1 MIRFLILSIILSVAT
16 AFAQRPALSVHGSV
30 VDSLTK
36 QPLEYSTV
44 ILFNAQDSTQV
55 AGIATNSQGLFKL
68 DSLRPGQYFA
78 RVNFL
83 GYELKTLRDI
93 RLNRERQQADL
104 GRILLNP
111 IALESD
117 EVTVTTER
125 LAVEQHVEKK
135 VINVAKQNIAPTG
148 TAADI
153 LSNAPSVTVD
163 IEGNVKLRGSS
174 NFTVMIDGRP
184 SILDANDA
192 LQQIPA
198 GTIDKIEIITNP
210 SSRFSAEGTAGIIN
224 IIPLRRGANGVSGQ
238 ITARTSIDERRNVDA
253 TFTRPVGIA
262 ALTVGANAG
271 IGREPGESSSETRTT
286 FENNT
291 STVTTDGNTMGRRDN
306 FGFRAE
312 LDLPLGQRN
321 AMVFGGRVGDYAFGR
336 DNELSTWE
344 YSETEP
350 LPVHY
355 LSRDRTKHGGF
366 HRHGF
371 INWKHKFAREEQQL
385 SVDLSFGGRDGDDET
400 TTELYADDGR
410 ILSGV
415 RTTEEGPGRRF
426 EAKSDYVHPFANGA
440 KLETGL
446 SSQFGRFKSDN
457 KNETLDTLAG
467 DYVYDALYSNGT
479 DFHRAMQ
486 AGYGMYSSKLKSLE
500 VQIGLRAEYFD
511 RSVEQT
517 KTGENISL
525 TRFDVFPS
533 AHTAWQLGGTKQL
546 SASYTRRVEHS
557 RPWFLEPFL
566 TWENAYNVRKG
577 NPKLRPEFI
586 DSYEAGY
593 QTSLLKQNVATE
605 AYYRVRHNYVEMLR
619 SVYAEN
625 VTLTAPEN
633 VGRQFSLGTELR
645 TDITVRKGW
654 SLTLSGNL
662 YDQRVNAELAGKSFD
677 DHTLTYD
684 AKLNSITALAPNTR
698 IQIDASYNGPT
709 VTSQGDTEPSFIT
722 NLGLR
727 QDFLKKT
734 LNVALQVRDLFAS
747 ARRESL
753 TSTPTLYSVDR
764 FTNDAP
770 VFTLSAT
777 YSFNNFKKKKE
788 SSRED
793 SSDDF

>member
-1 MIRFLILSIILSVAT
+1 MSV
-16 AFAQRPALSVHGSV
+16 SGSV
-30 VDSLTK
+30 IDSLTK
-36 QPLEYSTV
+36 QPLEYATV
-44 ILFNAQDSTQV
+44 ILFNAQDSAQV
-55 AGIATNSQGLFKL
+55 AGIATNSQGNFKL

-83 GYELKTLRDI
+83 GYELRTLTGI
-93 RLNRERQQADL
+93 RLNRETQLADL
-104 GRILLNP
+104 GKILLTP

-117 EVTVTTER
+117 EVTITTER

-153 LSNAPSVTVD
+153 LANAPSVTVD
-163 IEGNVKLRGSS
+163 IDGNVKLRGSA

-210 SSRFSAEGTAGIIN
+210 SARFSAEGTAGIIN

-238 ITARTSIDERRNVDA
+238 ITARTSIDERRNADA
-253 TFTRPVGIA
+253 TLTRPVGKA
-262 ALTVGANAG
+262 ALTVGANVG
-271 IGREPGESSSETRTT
+271 VGREPGESRTETRTT
-286 FENNT
+286 FDNNT
-291 STVTTDGNTMGRRDN
+291 STVITDGSTVGRRDN

-312 LDLPLGQRN
+312 LDLPLGKRD
-321 AMVFGGRVGDYAFGR
+321 AMVMGGRVGDYSFGR
-336 DNELSTWE
+336 NADVSTYE
-344 YSETEP
+344 SSDTEP
-350 LPVHY
+350 DAVHY
-355 LSRDRTKHGGF
+355 ISRDHSKHGGF

-371 INWKHKFAREEQQL
+371 INWKHKFIREDHAL
-385 SVDLSFGGRDGDDET
+385 SAEVNFGGRDGDDES
-400 TTELYADDGR
+400 TTELFTDDGG

-415 RTTEEGPGRRF
+415 RTNEDGPGRRI
-426 EAKSDYVHPFANGA
+426 EAKSDYVHPFSNGD

-446 SSQFGRFKSDN
+446 SSQRRQFKSDN
-457 KNETLDTLAG
+457 VTFYRDSLSGE
-467 DYVYDALYSNGT
+467 YVAQDLFSNGT
-479 DFHRAMQ
+479 DFRTALQ
-486 AGYGMYSSKLKSLE
+486 AGYGMFASKLKSLE
-500 VQIGLRAEYFD
+500 YQLGLRAEYLD
-511 RSVEQT
+511 RTVEQT
-517 KTGENISL
+517 KTGESVSL
-525 TRFDVFPS
+525 ARFDLYPS
-533 AHTAWQLGGTKQL
+533 AHTSWQLGGAKQL
-546 SASYTRRVEHS
+546 SASYTRRVEHA
-557 RPWFLEPFL
+557 RPWYLEPFL
-566 TWENAYNVRKG
+566 TWENAYNVRRGK
-577 NPKLRPEFI
+577 PDLLPEFI
-586 DSYEAGY
+586 DSYELGY
-593 QTSLLKQNVATE
+593 QTNVLKQGLSLET
-605 AYYRVRHNYVEMLR
+605 YYRVRHNYVEMLR

-633 VGRQFSLGTELR
+633 VGRQFALGTELR

-654 SLTLSGNL
+654 SVTLSGNL
-662 YDQRVNAELAGKSFD
+662 YDQRVNAEIADKSFD

-684 AKLNSITALAPNTR
+684 AKVNSITAFAPNTR
-698 IQIDASYNGPT
+698 LQIDASYNGPS
-709 VTSQGDTEPSFIT
+709 VTSQGETEPSFIT

-734 LNVALQVRDLFAS
+734 LNVALQVRDVFAS
-747 ARRESL
+747 AKRESL
-753 TSTPTLYSVDR
+753 TDTPTLYSTER